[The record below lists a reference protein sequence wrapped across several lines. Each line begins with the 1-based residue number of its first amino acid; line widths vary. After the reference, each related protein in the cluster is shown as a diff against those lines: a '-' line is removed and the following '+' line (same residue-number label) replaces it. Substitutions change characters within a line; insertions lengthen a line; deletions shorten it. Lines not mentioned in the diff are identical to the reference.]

1 MYTIRCEH
9 CGREFLA
16 DRAYTKYCS
25 YECKEAVKKARR
37 KDYNKKYKKNKKADK
52 TDKGRTSLTDINR
65 MAREAG
71 MSYGQYVAQKYIE
84 NMRRRA

>member
-16 DRAYTKYCS
+16 DRANTKYCS
-25 YECKEAVKKARR
+25 YQCKDTVKKAQR
-37 KDYNKKYKKNKKADK
+37 KEYNKKRRKKADK
-52 TDKGRTSLTDINR
+52 TDKDRASLTDINR

-71 MSYGQYVAQKYIE
+71 MSMAS
-84 NMRRRA
+84 M